1 MSKNQFHD
9 VYAYA
14 RESSQ
19 SSNYYENNKFGTCQ
33 PDMVANVKHRPR
45 QNEDSLTTVK
55 SSKSPHFNKLIVAVI
70 VSGVLITGAIVA
82 VTVKVSKVMA
92 IRTQNISKEQQ
103 NQRLQQH
110 QSHHQRLQRQPRQPQ
125 IRLFMG
131 SGPRGLDG
139 EIVNKLVEEVLR
151 FARERVRNRTV
162 MTWTARVCTS
172 GTLSQDCT
180 ICECSNIIEGR
191 VIVNSSGDPISNAN
205 IYSASAPTNLLTT
218 SDSIGF
224 FTLNTTCD
232 DSEVYVTREGF
243 QDVTT
248 VLSTTNTDV
257 VMDVEVL
264 PYLIQEPKPRQRLI
278 GENFTLCCLA
288 TGKPPIS
295 YYEWFRDSLFLDPSL
310 YPDGRELSL
319 QNLESMD
326 SGVYTCRANSPVGSV
341 MSPEAKLTSLT
352 NSAAYEVG
360 DCVATK
366 CRGYNDLNSDLKCGK
381 DAVSCCT
388 VGEMKFE
395 TVQCSDYELQVLVVK
410 SCVCGYCATSSLKI
424 TGTVLSFDDNE
435 AIKYSEI
442 YVNNNYETFTNSL
455 GNFYLTLSEQTDRV
469 TISVYDN
476 FIQQYLPAVNGYY
489 FTEDMHG
496 SLSVTIQ
503 MVKKPHPIYLD
514 STTPNSLTGTPS
526 VELALPANS
535 FYYPNG
541 TQFNGTVSA
550 LFKYFNPTNDSDLDT
565 MPGEFRYV
573 DEEGQTGEL
582 DSLGIFSLEFNDES
596 GNNVIVNKVIDVY
609 IPSELEANESGGWD
623 VLSTGTSQRR
633 RKKRGWSPIL
643 VGEIDSSRL
652 RSKFINIDRRRR
664 RSDTCYVKS
673 RIYKEPDFLENEID
687 TKRYATIQTNIV
699 EGSVLLRFYD
709 GFRYPESF
717 CHTTLCPDLDGYVAI
732 KYFEQSGY
740 EYLFAGKP
748 LVSSSNLNYSILNG
762 FTKDVS
768 VLKIRHKSTTSGPF
782 YDDLKTCEASNINQS
797 HLRFFHKELDK
808 VFITNPIYNPPQPI
822 KPDLKHIE
830 LSQLTWYPKDSG
842 GEGYAACFFKIRI
855 EFDSTGSVSESMK
868 LQLKSIAGTRDS
880 IQGKLY
886 GITQR
891 RIGREKRSQSICL
904 EYKCSGVNDPIYEPG
919 VDYTKVNVK
928 FSYPVSETTCQISQE
943 SSSLVSSTSPGGNT
957 AQVGNQGGSY
967 EFLAP
972 SDTHMGMGLYRITSD
987 DLDLN
992 KAQKNALQECRAG
1005 AKNSDDTDELA
1016 GVGITISC
1024 TLNESLCETTD
1035 SVTLAPGGISIKPIF
1050 GPLLET
1056 CIKNGSRV
1064 VRGENW
1070 IWNDQDL
1077 NGRGTVDAV
1086 GFWDEE
1092 YMFPW
1097 VEVTWDLDNHTNYY
1111 RNGNGKYD
1119 LYIIIE

>member
-162 MTWTARVCTS
+162 MTWTASDRHHNSKHAQLGTALVNLLDCSRVCTS

-341 MSPEAKLTSLT
+341 MSPEAKLTVEETPDAFCADAFQSKTFALPDDCVQSLT

-514 STTPNSLTGTPS
+514 STTPNSLTVNCRG
-526 VELALPANS
+526 N
-535 FYYPNG
+535 
-541 TQFNGTVSA
+541 TVS
-550 LFKYFNPTNDSDLDT
+550 
-565 MPGEFRYV
+565 R
-573 DEEGQTGEL
+573 
-582 DSLGIFSLEFNDES
+582 I
-596 GNNVIVNKVIDVY
+596 
-609 IPSELEANESGGWD
+609 
-623 VLSTGTSQRR
+623 ST
-633 RKKRGWSPIL
+633 
-643 VGEIDSSRL
+643 
-652 RSKFINIDRRRR
+652 
-664 RSDTCYVKS
+664 TCK
-673 RIYKEPDFLENEID
+673 L
-687 TKRYATIQTNIV
+687 
-699 EGSVLLRFYD
+699 VLL
-709 GFRYPESF
+709 S
-717 CHTTLCPDLDGYVAI
+717 
-732 KYFEQSGY
+732 
-740 EYLFAGKP
+740 
-748 LVSSSNLNYSILNG
+748 
-762 FTKDVS
+762 
-768 VLKIRHKSTTSGPF
+768 
-782 YDDLKTCEASNINQS
+782 
-797 HLRFFHKELDK
+797 
-808 VFITNPIYNPPQPI
+808 
-822 KPDLKHIE
+822 
-830 LSQLTWYPKDSG
+830 
-842 GEGYAACFFKIRI
+842 
-855 EFDSTGSVSESMK
+855 
-868 LQLKSIAGTRDS
+868 
-880 IQGKLY
+880 
-886 GITQR
+886 
-891 RIGREKRSQSICL
+891 
-904 EYKCSGVNDPIYEPG
+904 
-919 VDYTKVNVK
+919 
-928 FSYPVSETTCQISQE
+928 
-943 SSSLVSSTSPGGNT
+943 
-957 AQVGNQGGSY
+957 
-967 EFLAP
+967 
-972 SDTHMGMGLYRITSD
+972 
-987 DLDLN
+987 
-992 KAQKNALQECRAG
+992 
-1005 AKNSDDTDELA
+1005 
-1016 GVGITISC
+1016 
-1024 TLNESLCETTD
+1024 
-1035 SVTLAPGGISIKPIF
+1035 
-1050 GPLLET
+1050 
-1056 CIKNGSRV
+1056 
-1064 VRGENW
+1064 
-1070 IWNDQDL
+1070 
-1077 NGRGTVDAV
+1077 
-1086 GFWDEE
+1086 
-1092 YMFPW
+1092 
-1097 VEVTWDLDNHTNYY
+1097 
-1111 RNGNGKYD
+1111 
-1119 LYIIIE
+1119 